1 MLKRIIFT
9 ILIVCASGPHSIWSA
24 DKFAKIKSEL
34 KTAGCVRLEFLS
46 ILHSSIFRQI
56 DTSRGTALIARDG
69 RYRVTLGTDQFL
81 NDARH
86 LYSYSQE
93 NAQVI
98 VEEVD
103 SSIAFSKEVSYI
115 TRLDDFFETY
125 VDRAGSAYRLVRTA
139 AGVRNIPDSLR
150 IALSRGKDRIERF
163 EYRDINCELVS
174 IVLERQELRET
185 CDDREF
191 EPDFPD
197 SVERVKL

>member
-1 MLKRIIFT
+1 MLAACSFS
-9 ILIVCASGPHSIWSA
+9 VHSLWAA
-24 DKFAKIKSEL
+24 DKFDKIKGEL
-34 KTAGCVRLEFLS
+34 KAAGCVRLEFLS
-46 ILHSSIFRQI
+46 ILHSSIFRQT
-56 DTSRGTALIARDG
+56 DTSHGTALIARDG

-93 NAQVI
+93 NDQVI
-98 VEEVD
+98 VEGVD

-125 VDRAGSAYRLVRTA
+125 VDRVGSVYRLVRTA
-139 AGVRNIPDSLR
+139 VGVRNIPDSLR
-150 IALSRGKDRIERF
+150 ITLSKEKDRIERL
-163 EYRDINCELVS
+163 EYRDVNGELVS
-174 IVLERQELRET
+174 IILERQELRVT
-185 CDDREF
+185 CEDREF